1 MDIQEKRKKI
11 IQLDFLLQ
19 QIAKENNCRLQNILP
34 KNITLTQYFLLSIIK
49 NNPNCKAADIAN
61 LLNISPAAITY
72 MIDKLYK
79 NNWLERIRNEEDR
92 RVVWLKLTESGE
104 KILLEVE
111 KRKVDLALECFKNTS
126 DEEIDFLLSILAKVL
141 DSQQKTEG

>member
-1 MDIQEKRKKI
+1 M
-11 IQLDFLLQ
+11 LQ
-19 QIAKENNCRLQNILP
+19 QIAKENNCRLQNVLP

-104 KILLEVE
+104 KNLVGG
-111 KRKVDLALECFKNTS
+111 RKK
-126 DEEIDFLLSILAKVL
+126 K
-141 DSQQKTEG
+141 G